1 MLSLDRYATVKH
13 PRLAQLRQ
21 RRFLPAFLA
30 FVSWISAICISIPI
44 LIESNPIPLD
54 NSTANI
60 NHTGQITEK
69 DAAQTLLLISDIKSN
84 NVQSNININSNNYAL
99 DKNSMTEYN
108 LTRTLCLPNFGT
120 AQMPSFFL
128 IIYTL
133 FVFVLPGIGVVLN
146 HIGVHQKLCA
156 LSLTARA
163 KFNEL
168 PLPMPILRRPTHMI
182 VIVTGMP
189 NAAAD
194 EEDSTNDENNQQKD
208 ERRNMMVSNRL
219 KAIPR
224 TPRYV
229 NLYSSI
235 IILFWHFIFSVCSI
249 YNLHLYIF
257 VLCSAYRISIV
268 ILSSYI
274 LYVYVHSSFKKHRIE
289 IKIFMEFQFSERE
302 YFFFNMFSFVRI

>member
-44 LIESNPIPLD
+44 LIETNPISLD

-69 DAAQTLLLISDIKSN
+69 DAAQPLLLISDIKSN
-84 NVQSNININSNNYAL
+84 NVESNNNNNNDNAL
-99 DKNSMTEYN
+99 DKNSMAEYN

-208 ERRNMMVSNRL
+208 ERRNMMVSNRM
-219 KAIPR
+219 KPIPR

-229 NLYSSI
+229 NLFFEKKI
-235 IILFWHFIFSVCSI
+235 IV
-249 YNLHLYIF
+249 
-257 VLCSAYRISIV
+257 
-268 ILSSYI
+268 
-274 LYVYVHSSFKKHRIE
+274 
-289 IKIFMEFQFSERE
+289 
-302 YFFFNMFSFVRI
+302 